1 MNSQFRGF
9 AGTEV
14 YTLIVGRE
22 EKHLSVPHD
31 ILTLVPFFATA
42 LSSGAFEESRNK
54 VFRLPEDDPQ
64 AMADLLS
71 FSYTNEV
78 KEIDSLFADDAAEM
92 AISYIRAYI
101 VADEFKAEVIA
112 NRLVDR
118 IIRVYASF
126 FPTSSQIT
134 LLSQANLE
142 NKLLYQLLVDTTAYG
157 IVGNFYDGSVYEDVS
172 ELCENLSKADLSNIM
187 KAIPRLKISDKD
199 PAKEVWANRCN
210 YHNHE
215 LTEPCH
221 IFEPTDLTRGLPS
234 AKYS

>member
-64 AMADLLS
+64 AVADLLY

-78 KEIDSLFADDAAEM
+78 KDRSSL
-92 AISYIRAYI
+92 R
-101 VADEFKAEVIA
+101 
-112 NRLVDR
+112 R
-118 IIRVYASF
+118 
-126 FPTSSQIT
+126 
-134 LLSQANLE
+134 
-142 NKLLYQLLVDTTAYG
+142 
-157 IVGNFYDGSVYEDVS
+157 
-172 ELCENLSKADLSNIM
+172 
-187 KAIPRLKISDKD
+187 
-199 PAKEVWANRCN
+199 
-210 YHNHE
+210 
-215 LTEPCH
+215 
-221 IFEPTDLTRGLPS
+221 
-234 AKYS
+234 